1 MLSLWFVLPTEPVF
15 NCVSYNQNQSYNS
28 GQSKMRIETIEPIKT
43 LKQIHVADEKR
54 GKTGVNLLTISFG
67 LLVVGSK
74 SDAGFIAVTSWVS

>member
-1 MLSLWFVLPTEPVF
+1 
-15 NCVSYNQNQSYNS
+15 
-28 GQSKMRIETIEPIKT
+28 MRIETIEPIKT

-74 SDAGFIAVTSWVS
+74 SDAGFIAVTS